1 MSKTVKDLKCYSMC
15 QLISLRQA
23 GRRHRLLGHR
33 QRTQVPTV
41 IGISRVQLLR
51 KQWVVLQEIN
61 LGDLGAC
68 IYFSGQ
74 LSHLILPQ
82 GDTLSLLHCT
92 ITNFALFSEE
102 WSSQVIQW

>member
-1 MSKTVKDLKCYSMC
+1 MLLNVSAYKS
-15 QLISLRQA
+15 QA
-23 GRRHRLLGHR
+23 GWQKTQTFGS

-41 IGISRVQLLR
+41 IGISRVQLLP